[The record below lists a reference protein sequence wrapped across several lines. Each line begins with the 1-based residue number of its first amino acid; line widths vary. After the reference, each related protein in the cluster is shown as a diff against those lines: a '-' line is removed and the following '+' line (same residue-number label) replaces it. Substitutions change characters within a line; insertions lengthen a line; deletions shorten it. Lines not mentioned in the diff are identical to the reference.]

1 MSRNAPSRKRSY
13 AVAVEILKKLGSPE
27 PEFSKFTLEVEFD
40 FTKNKITMFPGLTH
54 KLDR

>member
-1 MSRNAPSRKRSY
+1 
-13 AVAVEILKKLGSPE
+13 VEILKNLGTPE